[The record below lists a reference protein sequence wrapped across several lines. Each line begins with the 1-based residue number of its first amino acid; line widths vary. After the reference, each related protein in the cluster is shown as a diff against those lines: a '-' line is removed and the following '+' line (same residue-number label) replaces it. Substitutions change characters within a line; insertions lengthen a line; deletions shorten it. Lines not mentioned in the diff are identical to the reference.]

1 MTHSPRSNIRRL
13 AVGRLI
19 SVTGGAAAFTALNF
33 YVWDQTNSHAMQ
45 ALALLLTFGAAG
57 LLGPFAGALGDRFDR
72 RKVMIWSE
80 AIAAVFFA
88 AMAFVHLPLTLILL
102 AFCSAVAELPFL
114 SSSRAAIPNLVESED
129 DLAWANS
136 LVTLGV
142 HAGIAVGPVVGGLLL
157 ALTGNVSL
165 VFAANGI
172 SFLVSL
178 ALTVSVRARFQVR
191 DAEATDDRDE
201 HEGIAAGLRYLW
213 REPVLRR
220 LTVAWF
226 VFVVGMGMGMV
237 ADAPLATRAGWG
249 STGYGLM
256 IAMWGLGSTLGAGAG
271 RWMTART
278 ESRWLVAGAAG
289 IAVSALLVGYLPLA
303 IFVLILASL
312 LTMGVC
318 DGLTIVAENS
328 MMQRRT
334 PDAVRSRAMA
344 AFDAVLS
351 FGLAIAYIAAIP
363 VMHVIQPQSV
373 YRVGGV
379 GAAIAVVI
387 LLPLWHLRGAGEDV
401 RDAPGVREAE
411 HTVSPLN

>member
-13 AVGRLI
+13 AIGRLI

-33 YVWDQTNSHAMQ
+33 YVWHETRSHAMQ

-80 AIAAVFFA
+80 AIAAVFFG
-88 AMAFVHLPLTLILL
+88 AMAFVHLPITLILL
-102 AFCSAVAELPFL
+102 AFCSAIAELPFL
-114 SSSRAAIPNLVESED
+114 SASRAAIPNLVESED
-129 DLAWANS
+129 DLPWANS

-157 ALTGNVSL
+157 ALTNNVSV

-178 ALTVSVRARFQVR
+178 ALTVSVRARFQVAASKTSEER
-191 DAEATDDRDE
+191 SE
-201 HEGIAAGLRYLW
+201 HEGIAAGLLYLW
-213 REPVLRR
+213 REPVLRW

-237 ADAPLATRAGWG
+237 ADAPLADRFHWG

-256 IAMWGLGSTLGAGAG
+256 IAMWGLGSTMGAGVG

-278 ESRWLVAGAAG
+278 ESRWLVGGAAG
-289 IAVSALLVGYLPLA
+289 IAVSALAVGFLPH
-303 IFVLILASL
+303 FVLILAAL

-351 FGLAIAYIAAIP
+351 FGLAIAYVAAIP
-363 VMHVIQPQSV
+363 VLKVLQPQSV
-373 YRVGGV
+373 YRLGGV
-379 GAAIAVVI
+379 GALVAVAILFP
-387 LLPLWHLRGAGEDV
+387 LLRLRDHGTQTV
-401 RDAPGVREAE
+401 TPPDAIDAE
-411 HTVSPLN
+411 LPFSPLN